1 MKIIHV
7 SDLHLFSPLTERLSA
22 DRARTRRM
30 ELTDSFR
37 RIIDKAELEGADA
50 VIIAGDLFD
59 SERVNRRDAEAIL
72 DAMARAVGITFFYL
86 PGNHERGA
94 LMRSGAEIPKNLMIF
109 GEDWTYFELCGV
121 SFVGRSEL
129 PRGAF
134 DTLKLDPC
142 QKNVVVLHGSLAE
155 HTDGNETIGRRELS
169 DKPIDYLALGHYHS
183 FGAERLSDR
192 CVAVYSG
199 TPEGRGFD
207 ETGECGYVRVTL
219 RDAGACYE
227 FVPSAKR
234 RLHIIE
240 VDITGVEREY
250 EIEDRIAAAI
260 REIPDSD
267 LVRAVLIG
275 EREIGLR
282 RDTEALTERLSG
294 SRFFFE
300 VKDGTRLAISA
311 EAYKND
317 ISLKGEFIRRVLGDK
332 TLTEREREEII
343 ELGIRALMGERL

>member
-7 SDLHLFSPLTERLSA
+7 SDLHLLSPLTERLSA
-22 DRARTRRM
+22 DKARTRRM

-37 RIIDKAELEGADA
+37 RIINIAEREGADA

-59 SERVNRRDAEAIL
+59 SERVTRRDAEAIL
-72 DAMARAVGITFFYL
+72 DAMARTSGITFFYL

-94 LMRSGAEIPKNLMIF
+94 LMRSGADIPQNVKIF
-109 GEDWTYFELCGV
+109 GENWTYYELKGV
-121 SFVGRSEL
+121 AFVGRSEL
-129 PRGAF
+129 PKGAF

-142 QKNVVVLHGSLAE
+142 RKNIVVLHGSLAE
-155 HTDGNETIGRRELS
+155 HTVGEETVGRRDLS
-169 DKPIDYLALGHYHS
+169 EKPIDYLALGHYHRYS
-183 FGAERLSDR
+183 AERISKR

-219 RDAGACYE
+219 TDAGACHE

-234 RLHIIE
+234 RLHIKE
-240 VDITGVEREY
+240 VDITGVLREY
-250 EIEDRIAAAI
+250 EIEDRIASAI
-260 REIPDSD
+260 DGIPNED
-267 LVRAVLIG
+267 LVRAVLVG

-282 RDTEALTERLSG
+282 RDTEALTERLAG
-294 SRFFFE
+294 GRFFFE
-300 VKDGTRLAISA
+300 VRDETRLAIRA
-311 EAYKND
+311 EEYKND
-317 ISLKGEFIRRVLGDK
+317 ISLKGEFIRRVLADK
-332 TLTEREREEII
+332 TLTERDEII